1 MASYDW
7 LDLSTSE
14 GYDRLVEV
22 LDPEFN
28 PKGIAQHLKT
38 QLTKDAKGMLV
49 EHGYI
54 DKDYRSTFYNF
65 YAKMGRQYRPD
76 CVRLHF
82 FDSTVS
88 YDEARSDIASADNR
102 PEHRYFGYTVLR
114 PTIVAT
120 LGRSLFSPDMRLNA
134 KGKAIQSLH
143 HVNLLGRRLQVWGF
157 PSMAQ
162 HIDIAVCAHVSCWAI
177 LRYYSETFP
186 QHPEYLLHDITKLV
200 APFDPGGL
208 LPSLGFNVLQA
219 ERVFQAAG
227 CFPLLVGKRNSD
239 DAFFSQLLAYL
250 ESGFPLFVGIPSK
263 AHAAV
268 IVGYKW
274 KKKAASLQASPS
286 HVWTQ
291 VETLLTVDDNL
302 LPYATVPLQSDPT
315 AAQLPSYGADLF
327 NSFIVA
333 LPEKIYY
340 IVALPEKIY
349 YPADA
354 IEVLCQKVQSALE
367 SSRGAGQEPLELQR
381 YFITT
386 VSRLREHARAYQ
398 SVLGTSLVG
407 LIMRLETAQFVW
419 VVEYCSVAQWQ
430 AGHVAARAIVDATA
444 SSTDKMPIWLLH
456 DEEVAHVFD
465 RSSAEM
471 RPTPI
476 HLNRTTLGPLPRI
489 ELNLGAVK
497 ESPTFTSRS
506 GETTEAGGDE

>member
-7 LDLSTSE
+7 IELETPE
-14 GYDRLVEV
+14 AYDRLIDV
-22 LDPEFN
+22 LDLAFD
-28 PKGIAQHLKT
+28 PKGIAQRLKT
-38 QLTKDAKGMLV
+38 QLTDAAKGVLV
-49 EHGYI
+49 EHGYV

-65 YAKMGRQYRPD
+65 YAKMGRPYRPD

-88 YDEARSDIASADNR
+88 YDETRTDLECTDNR
-102 PEHRYFGYTVLR
+102 PQDHYFGYIVLR

-120 LGRSLFSPDMRLNA
+120 LGRSLLSPDMRLGA
-134 KGKAIQSLH
+134 RGRAIQSLH
-143 HVNLLGRRLQVWGF
+143 HINLLGHQLPVWGF

-186 QHPEYLLHDITKLV
+186 QHREYLLHDITKLV

-208 LPSLGFNVLQA
+208 LPSLGFSVLQA

-227 CFPLLVGKRNSD
+227 CFPLLVGRGNSSSD
-239 DAFFSQLLAYL
+239 ESFFSQFLAYL
-250 ESGFPLFVGIPSK
+250 ESGFPLFVEIPSK
-263 AHAAV
+263 SHAVV
-268 IVGYKW
+268 IVGYSW
-274 KKKAASLQASPS
+274 KKTAVSPPTSPS

-291 VETLLTVDDNL
+291 VEILLTVDDNL
-302 LPYATVPLQSDPT
+302 LPYATVPLQSNPT
-315 AAQLPSYGADLF
+315 ASQLPSYGADLF

-333 LPEKIYY
+333 LPDK
-340 IVALPEKIY
+340 LY

-354 IEVLCQKVQSALE
+354 MEVTCRSVKRSLE
-367 SSRGAGQEPLELQR
+367 RSRGPCQEPLELQR

-386 VSRLREHARAYQ
+386 VSRLREHAHEHRTL
-398 SVLGTSLVG
+398 LGDTLVG

-430 AGHVAARAIVDATA
+430 AGRVAARAIVDATA

-465 RSSAEM
+465 RSSPEM
-471 RPTPI
+471 QPTPI
-476 HLNRTTLGPLPRI
+476 HLDRTTLGPLPRM
-489 ELNLGAVK
+489 ELNLRPVI
-497 ESPTFTSRS
+497 ESPASTST
-506 GETTEAGGDE
+506 GGGTTEPGGGQ